1 MNRTPSLP
9 ERGHSGQNTPFSGI
23 FRTIS
28 FQIKGRSEQKKHER
42 WKLKSTVGKQ
52 RYSCQQDL
60 RIKVDVP
67 HNACNVVFTLGK
79 LHFGYPNL
87 RNSTKP
93 PANGTFG
100 RPFLYC
106 KTQSGSADAPEKWK
120 SVNPGWAHGVFHIRF
135 LSESNFDWYRTDL
148 QPQSQTEACGNFT
161 FFSSQ
166 SVWKKKLYF
175 LSLAPWKPFLLY
187 FMCPSTLGIWYDIQ
201 SITSMKYCDSTR
213 GIMMNRDWSSII
225 LLRHCTH
232 LPKY

>member
-23 FRTIS
+23 FGTIS
-28 FQIKGRSEQKKHER
+28 SQIKGRSEQKKHER

-93 PANGTFG
+93 PANSTFG
-100 RPFLYC
+100 RPFLDC
-106 KTQSGSADAPEKWK
+106 KTQSGTADAPEKWN
-120 SVNPGWAHGVFHIRF
+120 SVNPGWAQGVFIF
-135 LSESNFDWYRTDL
+135 GFYLSKILIDTGLTSSLNHKQKPVAISLSFQVSPFEKKMVFS
-148 QPQSQTEACGNFT
+148 FT
-161 FFSSQ
+161 CA
-166 SVWKKKLYF
+166 LETY
-175 LSLAPWKPFLLY
+175 
-187 FMCPSTLGIWYDIQ
+187 STIFHVSIDSWDIIYNQ
-201 SITSMKYCDSTR
+201 
-213 GIMMNRDWSSII
+213 
-225 LLRHCTH
+225 
-232 LPKY
+232 